1 MATTILEALGERV
14 FGPAAVRSFYGEF
27 FSDPILRDYYGNS
40 GYANLGYWAEPTPD
54 AAAAGDALVDRLL
67 GLIPGAVG
75 PLLDVACGEGGSTR
89 RLMRTL
95 APALITGIGVS
106 PEQLAAARERASGCR
121 FLQMDATA
129 LRFPPASFESVLCV
143 EAAFHFRSRERF
155 LGEAFRV
162 LRPGGR
168 LLLSDLLLN
177 RGTPLMPPQNHLSGA
192 AAYATL
198 LERCGF
204 RDLVLCDATRE
215 TWHAFRRRFTR
226 FVAENASRYRQPLV
240 WRDLLAANV
249 ACAWSIRAS
258 LLVAARKPGPEDEAL
273 ASR

>member
-1 MATTILEALGERV
+1 MATTILETLTGSV
-14 FGPAAVRSFYGEF
+14 FGPAAVRGFYGEF
-27 FSDPILRDYYGNS
+27 FSDPILRDYYGDS
-40 GYANLGYWAEPTPD
+40 GYANLGYCVEPTADPTT
-54 AAAAGDALVDRLL
+54 AGDALVDRLL

-106 PEQLAAARERASGCR
+106 PQQLAAARKRAPGCH
-121 FLQMDATA
+121 FLLMDATA
-129 LRFPPASFESVLCV
+129 LRFPPESFETVLCV
-143 EAAFHFRSRERF
+143 EAAFHFRTRERF
-155 LGEAFRV
+155 LREAFRI

-177 RGTPLMPPQNHLSGA
+177 RGTPLMPPGNHLA
-192 AAYATL
+192 DMAAYATL

-204 RDLVLCDATRE
+204 RNQVLCDATRE
-215 TWHAFRRRFTR
+215 TWHAYRRRFTR
-226 FVAENASRYRQPLV
+226 FVAENTSRYGPSLV
-240 WRDLLAANV
+240 WRDLLVANV

-258 LLVAARKPGPEDEAL
+258 LLVAARKTGPMAEETP
-273 ASR
+273 SR